1 MGLGAAIGKLPGALA
16 RWVCKFLPRLTR
28 ASLPRTARAST
39 FRKSKPRR
47 SVSSDDAEGEASGRS
62 RRELWKRKPGP
73 NPRDLTIRMPH
84 EVQFLTIIAADD
96 LVSAP
101 RDFVQGTAGFLSGAA
116 ALPRGLATWL
126 EGRGARRRRHW
137 RHNDTRERS
146 PRVRSR
152 VARLHRRA
160 PGSLRRLRAVVSLA
174 SRAYSAGG
182 GSRRIASGRAPV

>member
-1 MGLGAAIGKLPGALA
+1 MPGALA

-73 NPRDLTIRMPH
+73 NPRDLTIRMPTRCNSS
-84 EVQFLTIIAADD
+84 QLLPPTIS
-96 LVSAP
+96 SARP
-101 RDFVQGTAGFLSGAA
+101 ATSSKELPGFSAGAV